1 MSLVSIKTSHA
12 MGRAKLPRKSTAV
25 DMTAMC
31 DVAFL
36 LLSFFILVAK
46 PNPPEA
52 LKVVTPNSV
61 SSIPVVDKNVVLITM
76 DRDGKVYFSVSD
88 MNTEEKKSIIETI
101 GESKGVNLTE
111 VEKKNFY
118 ANPNAYIGVPFT
130 LLKSYLDLSSDRMT
144 GYNQPGIP
152 AQDST
157 HNELADWVRAAVS
170 AFASK
175 KMTIMVKGDD
185 AARYPSFEGVII
197 ALKKNDQLKF
207 QLVTNP
213 VASPPGS
220 ELYKKQILSGS
231 KSSEL

>member
-1 MSLVSIKTSHA
+1 
-12 MGRAKLPRKSTAV
+12 MGRAKIPRKSTTV

-36 LLSFFILVAK
+36 LLSFFILVARPK
-46 PNPPEA
+46 PPEA

-61 SSIPVVDKNVVLITM
+61 SSIPVAEKNVILITM

-88 MNTEEKKSIIETI
+88 MNTEEKKNIIETI
-101 GESKGVNLTE
+101 GVSKGVILTE
-111 VEKKNFY
+111 AEKKNFY

-130 LLKSYLDLSSDRMT
+130 LLKSYLDLSPDRMT

-157 HNELADWVRAAVS
+157 HNELTDWVRAAVS
-170 AFASK
+170 AFANK

-220 ELYKKQILSGS
+220 ELDRKQTVSGS